1 MEGGRHVNGF
11 HDNVDLLPTVQEL
24 LGTERFGSYHYD
36 GVSYAGTLL
45 EGTDCSRPY
54 EVLTQCAHVCQRS
67 ARFDHR
73 CV

>member
-24 LGTERFGSYHYD
+24 LGTKRFGSYHYD

-54 EVLTQCAHVCQRS
+54 EILTNAPMCARGAHGLIIM
-67 ARFDHR
+67 
-73 CV
+73 